1 MSGTPISPLAVALR
15 YEAPGAPRVVAKG
28 RGHIGRRIIETAAE
42 HGVPMEHNPALA
54 EALSTVEL
62 ETEIPEELYLA
73 VAQILGFLMRAGKV
87 ARPMKP

>member
-1 MSGTPISPLAVALR
+1 MSEKPVSTLAVALH

-28 RGHIGRRIIETAAE
+28 RGRIGAKIIDAAAE

-54 EALSTVEL
+54 EALSTIEL

-73 VAQILGFLMRAGKV
+73 VAQILGFLMRTSGKL
-87 ARPMKP
+87 R

>member
-1 MSGTPISPLAVALR
+1 VSETPISPLAVALH

-28 RGHIGRRIIETAAE
+28 RGAIGRRIIETAAE

-54 EALSTVEL
+54 QALSTVEL

-73 VAQILGFLMRAGKV
+73 VAQILGFLMRTGKV
-87 ARPMKP
+87 ARP

>member
-1 MSGTPISPLAVALR
+1 MSEAATSTLAVALR

-28 RGHIGRRIIETAAE
+28 RGWIGRQIIDTAAK
-42 HGVPMEHNPALA
+42 HGVPMEQNPALA

-73 VAQILGFLMRAGKV
+73 VAQVIGFLMRASG
-87 ARPMKP
+87 RIG